1 MAVLGIVLIFILWT
15 WELTPLWVNI
25 ISTIMIVLE
34 ILRIYGKTVD
44 EINARKDKE
53 KEK

>member
-15 WELTPLWVNI
+15 WELTPLWVNV

-44 EINARKDKE
+44 EINERKANKR
-53 KEK
+53 